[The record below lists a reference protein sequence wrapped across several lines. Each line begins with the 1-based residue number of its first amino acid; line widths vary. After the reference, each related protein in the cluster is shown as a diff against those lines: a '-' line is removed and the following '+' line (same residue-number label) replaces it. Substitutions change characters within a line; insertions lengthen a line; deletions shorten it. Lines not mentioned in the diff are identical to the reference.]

1 MEFVVNIFVKSGIL
15 AVSFLVLT
23 EADVIGSPGI
33 KRSRQSR
40 ESAQQQN
47 NLKEKITKK
56 SKIDTTKIDT
66 TKIISKKAEV
76 LKKICRGLSNE
87 LSNVCKKLEAKIDKG
102 LENGEFLKEF
112 RLLYANMMALNK
124 DMCLYEDVFTKPK
137 VNAKTTQN
145 TLRESTVDC
154 ALGIVGFGVVVEKLA
169 ELEKIL
175 NAEEFQEYK
184 IKYLGDYLEQMKN
197 LGDDLDKIAAVDR
210 IISRYR

>member
-56 SKIDTTKIDT
+56 SKIDT